1 MAGRRAPTPRAPRA
15 PRVAMPT
22 GRGDVVASLVLI
34 FPLYL
39 GYAVGILFAPS
50 VNGVDFLSRHIWALC
65 GRDRGHYLALHAV
78 IAVVFLLWV
87 RRARRDRSL
96 SFDVVGPLLGE
107 AAVYAISMGTVIRLA
122 LDHVLD
128 PVLATATPDAHLGAT
143 GARVVASL
151 GAGVHEELVFR
162 LGGMAGGAWLLV
174 RVGASL
180 RLAVVAAAIG
190 SALLFAWA
198 HHVGPYGDPWS
209 RDLFAYRALAGVVFG
224 LIFYYRSL
232 AHAVYAH
239 VLYDLWV
246 LVVRPAL

>member
-1 MAGRRAPTPRAPRA
+1 MARRGRSPSPAPRA
-15 PRVAMPT
+15 DVPT
-22 GRGDVVASLVLI
+22 GRGDVVASLILV

-39 GYAVGILFAPS
+39 GYAIGILFAPS
-50 VNGVDFLSRHIWALC
+50 VNGVDFLSRHVWSLC
-65 GRDRGHYLALHAV
+65 GRDRGTYLALHAI

-87 RRARRDRSL
+87 RRARRERSL
-96 SFDVVGPLLGE
+96 SFDVVAPLVAE
-107 AAVYAISMGTVIRLA
+107 AAVYAISMGAVIRLV
-122 LDHVLD
+122 LDHVVD
-128 PVLATATPDAHLGAT
+128 PVLADVPDAHLGAT

-162 LGGMAGGAWLLV
+162 LGGLAGGAWLLM
-174 RVGASL
+174 RAGAP
-180 RLAVVAAAIG
+180 RKLAVVLALIA
-190 SALLFAWA
+190 SALLFSWA

-246 LVVRPAL
+246 LVLRP